1 MQVLARGHKV
11 VNNSSNV
18 LVIPGEETGRSRIE
32 EVPFV
37 AVGTR
42 VCYISRRPGFRRENW
57 PAGARMEPGVLGT
70 VTEYYSQLQ
79 QMPQWA
85 VVTWDH
91 GGLTSIYAAGEGDV
105 WLRTNNG

>member
-1 MQVLARGHKV
+1 M

-18 LVIPGEETGRSRIE
+18 LVITGESTGLSRVE
-32 EVPFV
+32 EVPFIDI
-37 AVGTR
+37 GTR

-57 PAGARMEPGVLGT
+57 PAGALMEPGVLGT
-70 VTEYYSQLQ
+70 ITEYYSQLQ
-79 QMPQWA
+79 EMPQWA

-91 GGLTSIYAAGEGDV
+91 GGLTSIHAAGEGDV